1 MRSPTPC
8 SRSPRRPRPT
18 PTGCTW
24 RHRPPRSGG
33 WTRPAPPAPWSPAG
47 TRHPSPTRPDRTPPT
62 TAHPTNPPP
71 SRQRPPHRAAPRP
84 ARRPPL
90 RRVRRLQGAQQA
102 RRGPVMAERTRTT
115 GRRAAARDR
124 NAKAGG
130 AARAAAKRVTDEA
143 AAVTRPERLVV
154 EKPPPDP
161 DYPRYRVEPGG
172 RLRLADVDP
181 EESEHYRRKKDVADG
196 LRQQR
201 ERIADLQ
208 ARLYAEKA
216 RSLLIVLQAMDTGG
230 KDGTVKGVFRGVNPQ
245 GCQVWSFKV
254 PSNEEAD
261 HDFLWRY
268 HQKLPPRGMIHI
280 FNRSHYE
287 DVLIVRVKGLVP
299 EETWRPRYHAI
310 NQFEHALTLAGVTVL
325 KFMLHISK
333 DEQKRRLE
341 NRLANPD
348 KRWKF
353 RLDDLKERALWDDYQ
368 RAFEDAVSECT
379 TRHAPWYVVPA
390 NKKWYRN
397 LVVAR
402 TIADTL
408 AAMDPRYPPA
418 EPGLDKVVV
427 PD

>member
-1 MRSPTPC
+1 
-8 SRSPRRPRPT
+8 
-18 PTGCTW
+18 
-24 RHRPPRSGG
+24 
-33 WTRPAPPAPWSPAG
+33 
-47 TRHPSPTRPDRTPPT
+47 
-62 TAHPTNPPP
+62 
-71 SRQRPPHRAAPRP
+71 
-84 ARRPPL
+84 
-90 RRVRRLQGAQQA
+90 
-102 RRGPVMAERTRTT
+102 MAERTRTT
-115 GRRAAARDR
+115 GRRTAARDSSG
-124 NAKAGG
+124 KAGGARAGTRRTGG
-130 AARAAAKRVTDEA
+130 AARAAAKRATDEA

-154 EKPPPDP
+154 DKLPPDP
-161 DYPRYRVEPGG
+161 DYPRYRVEPGS

-181 EESEHYRRKKDVADG
+181 DESEHYRRKKDVAEG
-196 LRQQR
+196 LKRQR

-208 ARLYAEKA
+208 ARLYAEHG

-230 KDGTVKGVFRGVNPQ
+230 KDGTVKGVFQGVNPQ
-245 GCQVWSFKV
+245 GCQVASFKA
-254 PSNEEAD
+254 PSEEELD

-268 HQKLPPRGMIHI
+268 HKQTPAKGMIQI

-287 DVLIVRVKGLVP
+287 DVLVVRVKQLVP
-299 EETWRPRYHAI
+299 ETVWRPRYQVI
-310 NQFEHALTLAGVTVL
+310 NQFEQALTLAGTTVL
-325 KFMLHISK
+325 KFVLHISK

-341 NRLANPD
+341 SRLTNPD

-379 TRHAPWYVVPA
+379 TPHAPWYVIPA

-408 AAMDPRYPPA
+408 EAMDPRYPPA